1 MCPSNAALRVSG
13 RFKSAFDD
21 FVGEF
26 AMLVWIA
33 AQSAYLE
40 WAAGLQR
47 TYYCASLLSRCA
59 DLVRVTN
66 VTDLSTCYSF

>member
-1 MCPSNAALRVSG
+1 
-13 RFKSAFDD
+13 
-21 FVGEF
+21 
-26 AMLVWIA
+26 MLVWIA